1 MEHDTEMGRLTNKII
16 ENLPVQSK
24 GYILWDG
31 ETKGFGIRININGKK
46 TFILKYR
53 IGQGRK
59 AIIKLCILFF
69 TKAFILIYK
78 VLI

>member
-24 GYILWDG
+24 GYILWDS

-46 TFILKYR
+46 TFILKYS
-53 IGQGRK
+53 IGQGNCSLLQKDALEKPMSINR
-59 AIIKLCILFF
+59 IL
-69 TKAFILIYK
+69 
-78 VLI
+78 V

>member
-24 GYILWDG
+24 GYILWDS

-46 TFILKYR
+46 TFR
-53 IGQGRK
+53 
-59 AIIKLCILFF
+59 
-69 TKAFILIYK
+69 
-78 VLI
+78 VLASFEKSLNQLAVPVAQQDRAPDS